1 MRIGHG
7 FDVHRFGGN
16 GPIIL
21 GGVKIIYRKGLI
33 AHSDGDV
40 LLHALIDALLGAVAL
55 GDIGFLFSDK
65 NPNFKDIDSRR
76 LLRVAYDK
84 VVKNGYLISNVDITI
99 IAQVPKMLPYIQDMR
114 KNIAHDLC
122 SDIKNISIKSTTTE
136 KLGFIGRKEGIA
148 CEVLVLIKSNI
159 HYKSICK

>member
-7 FDVHRFGGN
+7 FDVHKFGGN

-40 LLHALIDALLGAVAL
+40 LLHALIDALLGAAAL
-55 GDIGFLFSDK
+55 GDIGLLFSDK
-65 NPNFKDIDSRR
+65 NSDFKDINSRN
-76 LLRVAYDK
+76 LLRIAYDQ
-84 VVKNGYLISNVDITI
+84 VIKNGYIISNLDITI

-114 KNIAHDLC
+114 KNIANDLS
-122 SDIKNISIKSTTTE
+122 SDINKINIKSTTTE
-136 KLGFIGRKEGIA
+136 KLGFIGREEGIA
-148 CEVLVLIKSNI
+148 CEVLALIKSNI
-159 HYKSICK
+159 YKLSMRK